1 MKKIYYSTKLWAIAL
16 LLCLLAG
23 CAPKATAPNGG
34 AVDALGNPVILTEES
49 RVVCCYGSFAECWLL
64 AGGSLVGATQDAIDE
79 RGLELEGA
87 EIVGTVKEINLEKV
101 AALEPD
107 LVILSADLAAH
118 MSLKDS
124 LNQMGIATAYFRV
137 DTFEDYSNLM
147 RLFCDATQNPAAYE
161 EYVTAVQQRI
171 DGILQKIPKE
181 PDCTAL
187 LMRAYST
194 GIKAKGEDHLAG
206 QILKEFGVTNM
217 ADTHPSLLEEMSPEE
232 VIRQDPDLILVST
245 MGSEKSAKAYLAE
258 HLENNP
264 AWQGLKAVQNDR
276 YVVLPKELFHYKP
289 NHRWDESY
297 EYLAK
302 LIFPEIFN

>member
-1 MKKIYYSTKLWAIAL
+1 MKKIYYSAKLWAIAL

-23 CAPKATAPNGG
+23 CAPKSTAPNGG
-34 AVDALGNPVILTEES
+34 AVDALGNPVALTKSS

-64 AGGSLVGATQDAIDE
+64 AGGSLVGATQDALDE
-79 RGLELEGA
+79 RGLELEDA
-87 EIVGTVKEINLEKV
+87 AIVGTVKEINLEKV
-101 AALEPD
+101 ATLEPD

-124 LNQMGIATAYFRV
+124 LNQMGIATAYFQV
-137 DTFEDYSNLM
+137 DTFEDYSRLM
-147 RLFCDATQNPAAYE
+147 RLFCDATKNPAAYE

-171 DGILQKIPKE
+171 DDILQKIPKE

-206 QILKEFGVTNM
+206 QILKEFGVANI
-217 ADTHPSLLEEMSPEE
+217 ADTHPSLLEELSPEE

-245 MGSEKSAKAYLAE
+245 MGSEKSAKAYLTE

-264 AWQGLKAVQNDR
+264 AWQGLKAVQNGR